1 MFILATILSG
11 NSEGLIAD
19 AIVGVRD
26 WVGWILL
33 IDTGITD
40 GTVAVA
46 REAAGAKLTV
56 ERFAWCNDFAR
67 ARNFALARAAGL
79 ASCSSGIPA

>member
-1 MFILATILSG
+1 VVFALNAPLIVVTVPREFMRLAATILSG

-19 AIVGVRD
+19 AIQCVRD
-26 WVGWILL
+26 WVDRILL

-46 REAAGAKLTV
+46 REAPG
-56 ERFAWCNDFAR
+56 R
-67 ARNFALARAAGL
+67 
-79 ASCSSGIPA
+79 S